1 MLDRFTDRARRVMSL
16 AKEEAIALS
25 SRSVGTEHLLLA
37 LAKEEEGIAAEA
49 LRDLE
54 IAYDDILSQLKEMA
68 TTVPSGDAKGEGSG
82 KADAEVE
89 GADPKLAFTPGV
101 IAVMEKSFRLAR
113 ENNQTYVSTE
123 HLLLAIVTQGDG
135 KAMDLLQR
143 LGVSGA
149 SVRSA
154 VEKLTARDKGRKRP
168 MAGSA
173 SGRPGSGLPF
183 FSGEAGQA
191 QPQDES
197 TLKQFGTNLTER
209 AREGKLDPVIG
220 REKEISRMMEIL
232 SRRTKN
238 NPLIL
243 GDPGVGKTAIVEGL
257 AQEIAAGN
265 VPENLMNQNVWTL
278 DLPGLVAGAK
288 YRGEFEERL
297 KNVIRE
303 ATEADDIILFIDE
316 MHTLIGAGSAE
327 GSIDA
332 SSMLKP
338 VLARGAFQIIGATT
352 AEEFRK
358 HLTKDPAFERRFQSI
373 DVEEPSV
380 EDTVRILNALVPRYA
395 EHHHVTYTPAAI
407 EAAASL
413 SSRYIQDRFL
423 PDKAIDL
430 IAEAGARARIAAN
443 KAPRSVRDAE
453 ARVAELKAAVEE
465 ATGSDDMNRAAELK
479 NQEKEARIALGEARA
494 AWNAEMDAS
503 PLVIDTPQI
512 ADIVSVASGVPVSS
526 LTEDESRRLLQCESV
541 LKTRIIGQDEAV
553 QAVAKAIRRSRS
565 PLKDPRRPGGSF
577 IFLGPTGTGKTEL
590 AKTLAEYLFGSKD
603 ALISFDMSEFS
614 SEYEVSKLIGSPPGY
629 VGHEEGG
636 QLTKAV
642 RRHPYSV
649 VLFDEIEKA
658 HPDIFNILLQV
669 LDEGRL
675 TDGQGKTVDFRN
687 TVVIMTSNVGA
698 REIAQDATVGF
709 GTTGE
714 QGLTAGEIKS
724 RAMGELKRLF
734 RPEFLN
740 RIDDIVVFKKL
751 AGESLASIARLIVD
765 DLRQRLIAN
774 GMNIELSDAALEK
787 IVAEGTDLTNGA
799 RPLRRAIQR
808 LIEDPLS
815 EELLAGE
822 WHEGDTVLCDV
833 EDGAFAFTH
842 GTGEI
847 PAHREAG
854 ILGASFEAA
863 PRSGHAAP
871 SLGAVGGGA
880 QMGAATR

>member
-1 MLDRFTDRARRVMSL
+1 MLDRFTDRARKVMSL
-16 AKEEAIALS
+16 AKEEAKSLKTTK
-25 SRSVGTEHLLLA
+25 VGTEHLLLA
-37 LAKEEEGIAAEA
+37 LAKEQEGIAAEA

-54 IAYDDILSQLKEMA
+54 ITYDDVLEQLKEIR
-68 TTVPSGDAKGEGSG
+68 SS
-82 KADAEVE
+82 KADEQETEDA
-89 GADPKLAFTPGV
+89 KLAFTPLV
-101 IAVMEKSFRLAR
+101 ISVMEKSFRLAR

-123 HLLLAIVTQGDG
+123 HLLLAIVSEGDG
-135 KAMDLLQR
+135 VAMDILRR
-143 LGVSGA
+143 LGVSAA
-149 SVRSA
+149 SVRTA
-154 VEKLTARDKGRKRP
+154 VEKLTSNDQGKQRP
-168 MAGSA
+168 LAGA
-173 SGRPGSGLPF
+173 GSGRPGAGLPF
-183 FSGEAGQA
+183 FGGGAQGQA
-191 QPQDES
+191 GGKTES
-197 TLKQFGTNLTER
+197 TLKQFGTNLTEEAR
-209 AREGKLDPVIG
+209 AGKLDPVIG

-297 KNVIRE
+297 KNVIAE

-358 HLTKDPAFERRFQSI
+358 YLAKDPAFERRFQAI
-373 DVEEPSV
+373 DVDEPSV
-380 EDTVRILNALVPRYA
+380 EDTVAILAKLAPKYE
-395 EHHHVTYTPAAI
+395 EHHHVRYTTAAL

-413 SSRYIQDRFL
+413 SNRYVQDRFL

-430 IAEAGARARIAAN
+430 MDEAGARARIARN
-443 KAPRSVRDAE
+443 KAPEAVREAE
-453 ARVAELKAAVEE
+453 ARVAELRAGMDE
-465 ATGSDDMNRAAELK
+465 ATAADDMNKAAELK
-479 NQEKEARIALGEARA
+479 ERMQAAEIALGEARA
-494 AWNAEMDAS
+494 AWTAELDAS
-503 PLVIDTPQI
+503 PIVIDVPQI
-512 ADIVSVASGVPVSS
+512 ADIVSVTSGVPVSS
-526 LTEDESRRLLQCESV
+526 LTEDESRRLLACESA

-553 QAVAKAIRRSRS
+553 AAVAKAIRRSRS
-565 PLKDPRRPGGSF
+565 PLKDPRRPGGAF
-577 IFLGPTGTGKTEL
+577 IYLGPPGPGQSEH
-590 AKTLAEYLFGSKD
+590 ARTLADSLFGSKD
-603 ALISFDMSEFS
+603 ALISFDMSEFGS
-614 SEYEVSKLIGSPPGY
+614 QYEVSKLIGSPPGY

-642 RRHPYSV
+642 RRSPYSV

-675 TDGQGKTVDFRN
+675 TDSQGKTVDFRN

-698 REIAQDATVGF
+698 REIAQDASVGF

-714 QGLTAGEIKS
+714 AGLTANEIKS

-734 RPEFLN
+734 RPEFIN
-740 RIDDIVVFKKL
+740 RVDDIVVFQKL
-751 AGESLASIARLIVD
+751 QGESLTRIAELLVA
-765 DLRQRLIAN
+765 DLRERLIAN
-774 GMNIELSDAALEK
+774 GMNIVLTDEALDK
-787 IVAEGTDLTNGA
+787 IVREGTDLSNGA

-822 WHEGDTVLCDV
+822 WNAGDTVLCDV
-833 EDGAFAFTH
+833 ADDKFVFSHT
-842 GTGEI
+842 TGEI
-847 PAHREAG
+847 PAPRAVG
-854 ILGASFEAA
+854 ALGAGFGPSA
-863 PRSGHAAP
+863 PRRATSAP
-871 SLGAVGGGA
+871 RKTNSAGGLTSVGAGA
-880 QMGAATR
+880 Q

>member
-1 MLDRFTDRARRVMSL
+1 MLDRFTDRARKVMSL
-16 AKEEAIALS
+16 AKQEAIDLKS
-25 SRSVGTEHLLLA
+25 TKVGTEHLLLA

-49 LRDLE
+49 LRTLD
-54 IAYDDILSQLKEMA
+54 ISYDDILEQLKEIR
-68 TTVPSGDAKGEGSG
+68 TTVP
-82 KADAEVE
+82 AEDE
-89 GADPKLAFTPGV
+89 PAEAAKLAFTPLV
-101 IAVMEKSFRLAR
+101 ILVMERSFRLAR

-123 HLLLAIVTQGDG
+123 HLLLAIVSEGNG
-135 KAMDLLQR
+135 LAMDIFQR

-149 SVRSA
+149 SVRAS
-154 VEKLTARDKGRKRP
+154 VERLTAKDQGGKRP
-168 MAGSA
+168 MAGA
-173 SGRPGSGLPF
+173 GAGRPGAGLPF
-183 FSGEAGQA
+183 FSGEAGIA
-191 QPQDES
+191 GAKIAGG
-197 TLKQFGTNLTER
+197 TLEQFAINLCRR

-243 GDPGVGKTAIVEGL
+243 GDPGVGKTALVEGL
-257 AQEIAAGN
+257 AQEIVAGN
-265 VPENLMNQNVWTL
+265 VPENLLNMNIWAL

-297 KNVIRE
+297 KNVIAE
-303 ATEADDIILFIDE
+303 CTESDNAILFIDE

-358 HLTKDPAFERRFQSI
+358 YLTKDPAFERRFQSI

-380 EDTVRILNALVPRYA
+380 EDTVTILKALVPRYE
-395 EHHHVTYTPAAI
+395 EHHHVRYTPAAI

-413 SSRYIQDRFL
+413 SNRYIQDRYL

-430 IAEAGARARIAAN
+430 IDEAGARARIAAN
-443 KAPRSVRDAE
+443 RAPQEVRDAE
-453 ARVAELKAAVEE
+453 KRVTELSDAVE
-465 ATGSDDMNRAAELK
+465 AASNDDDMNRAAELK
-479 NQEKEARIALGEARA
+479 QDQQAAEIALGEARA
-494 AWNAEMDAS
+494 AWNAQMDAD
-503 PLVIDTPQI
+503 PLVIDTAQI
-512 ADIVSVASGVPVSS
+512 ADIVSITSGVPVSS
-526 LTEDESRRLLQCESV
+526 LTESESRRLLQCESV

-553 QAVAKAIRRSRS
+553 SAVAKAIRRSRS

-603 ALISFDMSEFS
+603 ALISFDMSEFG
-614 SEYEVSKLIGSPPGY
+614 SEFEVSKLIGSPPGY
-629 VGHEEGG
+629 VGHDEGG

-669 LDEGRL
+669 LEEGRL

-698 REIAQDATVGF
+698 REIAQESNVGF

-714 QGLTAGEIKS
+714 NGLSSGEIRS

-740 RIDDIVVFKKL
+740 RIDDIVVFQKL
-751 AGESLASIARLIVD
+751 TGEDLKSIAQLLVD

-774 GMNIELSDAALEK
+774 GMNIELTDAAIDK

-822 WHEGDTVLCDV
+822 WGEGDTVLCDV
-833 EDGAFAFTH
+833 ADGAFVFSH

-847 PAHREAG
+847 PAPRA
-854 ILGASFEAA
+854 LGALGSSAVAA
-863 PRSGHAAP
+863 PHTSGAAP
-871 SLGAVGGGA
+871 STGVAAGPGGMMQTGSGAH
-880 QMGAATR
+880 